1 MQDQYVFLNQC
12 TMDIIK
18 SRTGN
23 NVDLIYQNTAA
34 LSIYENF
41 EPLQKAKNGYHKAWP
56 STL

>member
-1 MQDQYVFLNQC
+1 
-12 TMDIIK
+12 MDIIK

-34 LSIYENF
+34 LNIYENF
-41 EPLQKAKNGYHKAWP
+41 EPLQKAKNGYHKAWL